1 MSPLLRK
8 VKTASGATAVQIVVK
23 EGRKNRIIEH
33 LGSAHDEAG
42 LAVLMAA
49 GRAKLVPPDQQML
62 NFSAATPTQPAV
74 VTGSSSALLV
84 EVVRAAWKALGFDV
98 VGDEAFFQLV
108 LARLVEPTSMLDSA
122 RVLTELGIVPVHRAR
137 MHRCLARIARR
148 GYRDQLAAACYGH
161 ATRDGDVTLVMY
173 DVTTLHF
180 EVEHEDKLRKV
191 GYSKERRVDPQI
203 IVGLL
208 VDRHGFPLEI
218 GSWEGNKTETHTII
232 PIINQ
237 SHDPTPARRSGG
249 GRRRR
254 HAVDDQPPNTSRGGI
269 GFIVGSRPVKAPGDL
284 AKHFRWH
291 RGRVH

>member
-1 MSPLLRK
+1 M
-8 VKTASGATAVQIVVK
+8 
-23 EGRKNRIIEH
+23 
-33 LGSAHDEAG
+33 
-42 LAVLMAA
+42 
-49 GRAKLVPPDQQML
+49 
-62 NFSAATPTQPAV
+62 
-74 VTGSSSALLV
+74 
-84 EVVRAAWKALGFDV
+84 
-98 VGDEAFFQLV
+98 
-108 LARLVEPTSMLDSA
+108 
-122 RVLTELGIVPVHRAR
+122 HRAR

-208 VDRHGFPLEI
+208 VDRHGFPLEV

-269 GFIVGSRPVKAPGDL
+269 GVHCRVPPGQSP
-284 AKHFRWH
+284 
-291 RGRVH
+291 G